1 MNKTM
6 TTNTKIYAVI
16 ATVTVFGTTGGVYHL
31 LGDEAPREADLP
43 AMDLFQKLI

>member
-16 ATVTVFGTTGGVYHL
+16 ATVKVFGTNCKTYCLSAHKTLRG
-31 LGDEAPREADLP
+31 ANLP

>member
-6 TTNTKIYAVI
+6 ATNTKITDVI
-16 ATVTVFGTTGGVYHL
+16 ATVTVFGTTGGAYHL
-31 LGDEAPREADLP
+31 LGDEAPRRADLP